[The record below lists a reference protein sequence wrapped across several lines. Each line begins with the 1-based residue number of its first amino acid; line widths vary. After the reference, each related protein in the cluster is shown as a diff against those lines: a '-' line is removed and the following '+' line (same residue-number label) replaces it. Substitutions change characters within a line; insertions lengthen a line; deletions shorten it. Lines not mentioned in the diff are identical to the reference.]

1 MYSINKKPW
10 GFMLVFGGTI
20 DADEMAL
27 WVKEAEAA
35 LTSQN
40 EKFGVLVD
48 MRTLA
53 PLSADAQA
61 EMQKGQKLFKG
72 KGMERSAVILNSA
85 VVTMQFRRIAK
96 ETGIAAWERYI
107 DASKHADWEKM
118 GVAWLTAGTEPK
130 E

>member
-20 DADEMAL
+20 EADEMAR
-27 WVKEAEAA
+27 WVKESEVLLA
-35 LTSQN
+35 SQH

-53 PLSADAQA
+53 PLVADAQA
-61 EMQKGQKLFKG
+61 QMQRGQKLFKM
-72 KGMERSAVILNSA
+72 KGMERSVVILDSA
-85 VVTMQFRRIAK
+85 LLAMQFRRIAR
-96 ETGIAAWERYI
+96 ETGISAWERYI
-107 DASKHADWEKM
+107 DASKHPDWEKM
-118 GVAWLTAGTEPK
+118 GVAWLTAATEPK